1 MAKFPTLAQLST
13 TYKSL
18 AVARAP
24 RKTGNLKNKL
34 EAYNRPSGMVK
45 VLGGNKFELVL
56 DVAPP
61 GAEYGAFWN
70 KPNVSP
76 SVENQKT
83 GNNDKIDFAKQALN
97 SPQLRK
103 QIELFMNGKVDE
115 MLKEEF
121 GKIGKIFTKA
131 FKSKG

>member
-24 RKTGNLKNKL
+24 RKTGNLKNQL

-45 VLGGNKFELVL
+45 VLGKDKFELVL

-70 KPNVSP
+70 EPNVSP
-76 SVENQKT
+76 SVKNQKT
-83 GNNDKIDFAKQALN
+83 GNTGKIDFAKQALN
-97 SPQLRK
+97 SPELRK
-103 QIELFMNGKVDE
+103 QIELFMNGKVE
-115 MLKEEF
+115 EFLKEEF
-121 GKIGKIFTKA
+121 GKIGKTFTKA
-131 FKSKG
+131 FKGKR

>member
-1 MAKFPTLAQLST
+1 MAKVPTLAQLST

-45 VLGGNKFELVL
+45 VLGKDKFELVL

-70 KPNVSP
+70 EPNVSP
-76 SVENQKT
+76 SVKNQKT
-83 GNNDKIDFAKQALN
+83 GNKDKIDFAKQALN
-97 SPQLRK
+97 SPELRK
-103 QIELFMNGKVDE
+103 QIELFMNGKVE
-115 MLKEEF
+115 EFLKEEF
-121 GKIGKIFTKA
+121 GKIGKTFTKA
-131 FKSKG
+131 FKSKR